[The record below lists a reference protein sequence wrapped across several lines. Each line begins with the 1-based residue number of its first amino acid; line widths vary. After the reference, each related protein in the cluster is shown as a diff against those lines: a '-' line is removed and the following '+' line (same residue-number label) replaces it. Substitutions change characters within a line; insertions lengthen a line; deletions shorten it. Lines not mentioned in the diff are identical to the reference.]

1 MAMTY
6 DRSLTVAAH
15 FFTASPRRFYSIA
28 TAFSIFPAIRP
39 RILSDRPVQGVS
51 AIHKPTQHY
60 PNNRRV
66 LPCCSIFCDAC

>member
-6 DRSLTVAAH
+6 DRSLTVAARS
-15 FFTASPRRFYSIA
+15 FTASPRRFYSIA
-28 TAFSIFPAIRP
+28 TAFSIFPGIRP
-39 RILSDRPVQGVS
+39 RILSDRPVQPVS
-51 AIHKPTQHY
+51 AIHKPIRLD